1 MPAPSTRWG
10 YTDIA
15 LCGALAGALLVLA
28 LNVWDILS
36 GRFDASDPFVHV
48 MGETIGSAAAGA
60 ILSVCLGLVHRL
72 FLHRM

>member
-1 MPAPSTRWG
+1 
-10 YTDIA
+10 
-15 LCGALAGALLVLA
+15 
-28 LNVWDILS
+28 
-36 GRFDASDPFVHV
+36 VHV

>member
-1 MPAPSTRWG
+1 MPLPGTRLS

-28 LNVWDILS
+28 LNVWNIPAGHLV
-36 GRFDASDPFVHV
+36 GADPFMHV
-48 MGETIGSAAAGA
+48 MGQTIGSAAAGA
-60 ILSVCLGLVHRL
+60 GLSVLLGLLHRL